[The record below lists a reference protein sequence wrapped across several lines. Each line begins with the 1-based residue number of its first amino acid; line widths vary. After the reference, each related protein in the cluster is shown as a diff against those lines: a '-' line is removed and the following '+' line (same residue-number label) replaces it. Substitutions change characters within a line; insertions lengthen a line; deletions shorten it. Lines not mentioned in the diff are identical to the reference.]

1 MFTKKSLNSLK
12 LVKKGDSMFLSKLEL
27 QNFRNYKKQTI
38 SLKKGIN
45 ILIGKNGEGKTNLL
59 ESIYFLAMSKS
70 HRTHD
75 ESLLIN
81 YNKEF
86 LKVKGV
92 LNIDNIKTNMEI
104 DLINK
109 KKLLKIDNNDI
120 NVLSKYL
127 SYLKIIIFF
136 PDDLEIIKGIPDIRR
151 KYINIQIGQ
160 VFNSYIKVLDDYNK
174 LLKSRN
180 EYIKKIKYKEYY
192 NKQYFEVLND
202 YYIKKSIL
210 LYKMRKKY
218 VEKINEYIGSIYAD
232 ITGLNTLEIIY
243 NPIINFVNYKDDY
256 MYEEIKK
263 NINLEEEISYGKSI
277 YGPHRDDF
285 KFMLN
290 NVNLKQF
297 GSQGQQR
304 AAVLALKLSEINI
317 FNKVIGSSPIL
328 LLDDVFSELDEVRKN
343 NLLKYINSKVQTI
356 ITTTDIDN
364 IDENTLK
371 KAKVFEIEEGKIVR
385 KKEDINGE

>member
-1 MFTKKSLNSLK
+1 
-12 LVKKGDSMFLSKLEL
+12 MFLSKIEL

-45 ILIGKNGEGKTNLL
+45 ILVGKNGEGKTNLL
-59 ESIYFLAMSKS
+59 ESIYFLAMTKS

-81 YNKEF
+81 YNKEL

-104 DLINK
+104 ELLNK
-109 KKLLKIDNNDI
+109 KKILKIDNNEI
-120 NVLSKYL
+120 NALSKYL

-160 VFNSYIKVLDDYNK
+160 VFNSYIKILDDYNK

-180 EYIKKIKYKEYY
+180 EYIKKIKYHEPY
-192 NKQYFEVLND
+192 NKQYFEVLTD

-210 LYKMRKKY
+210 LYRMRKKY
-218 VEKINEYIGSIYAD
+218 VEKINDFIGDIFFD
-232 ITGLNTLEIIY
+232 ITNLKNLKIIY
-243 NPIINFVNYKDDY
+243 SPIIDFDNYNEDY
-256 MYEEIKK
+256 MYDEIKK
-263 NINLEEEISYGKSI
+263 SMNLEEEISYGKSI

-290 NVNLKQF
+290 DLNLKQF

-304 AAVLALKLSEINI
+304 AAVLALKLAEINI
-317 FNKVIGSSPIL
+317 FRKVINSSPIL

-343 NLLKYINSKVQTI
+343 NLLKYINSKIQTI

-371 KAKVFEIEEGKIVR
+371 KAKVFEIK
-385 KKEDINGE
+385 D

>member
-1 MFTKKSLNSLK
+1 
-12 LVKKGDSMFLSKLEL
+12 MFLSKIEL

-45 ILIGKNGEGKTNLL
+45 ILVGKNGEGKTNLL
-59 ESIYFLAMSKS
+59 ESIYFLAMTKS

-81 YNKEF
+81 YNKEL

-104 DLINK
+104 ELLNK
-109 KKLLKIDNNDI
+109 KKILKIDNNEI
-120 NVLSKYL
+120 NALSKYL

-160 VFNSYIKVLDDYNK
+160 VFNSYIKILDDYNK

-180 EYIKKIKYKEYY
+180 EYIKKIKYHEPY
-192 NKQYFEVLND
+192 NKQYFEVLTD

-210 LYKMRKKY
+210 LYRMRKKY
-218 VEKINEYIGSIYAD
+218 VEKINDFIGDIFFD
-232 ITGLNTLEIIY
+232 ITNLKNLKIIY
-243 NPIINFVNYKDDY
+243 SPIIDFDNYNEDY
-256 MYEEIKK
+256 MYDEIKK
-263 NINLEEEISYGKSI
+263 SMNLEEEISYGKSI

-290 NVNLKQF
+290 DLNLKQF

-304 AAVLALKLSEINI
+304 AAVLALKLAEINI
-317 FNKVIGSSPIL
+317 FRKVINSSPIL

-343 NLLKYINSKVQTI
+343 NLLKYINSKIQTI

-371 KAKVFEIEEGKIVR
+371 KAKVFEIKDGKIIKR
-385 KKEDINGE
+385 KEDINGE

>member
-1 MFTKKSLNSLK
+1 
-12 LVKKGDSMFLSKLEL
+12 MFLSKIEL

-45 ILIGKNGEGKTNLL
+45 ILVGKNGEGKTNLL
-59 ESIYFLAMSKS
+59 ESIYFLAMTKS

-81 YNKEF
+81 YNKEL

-104 DLINK
+104 DLLNK
-109 KKLLKIDNNDI
+109 KKILKIDNNEI
-120 NVLSKYL
+120 NALSKYL

-160 VFNSYIKVLDDYNK
+160 VFNSYIKILDDYNK

-180 EYIKKIKYKEYY
+180 EYIKKIKYHEPY
-192 NKQYFEVLND
+192 NKQYFEVLTD

-210 LYKMRKKY
+210 LYRMRKKY
-218 VEKINEYIGSIYAD
+218 VEKINDFIGDIFFD
-232 ITGLNTLEIIY
+232 ITNLKNLKIIY
-243 NPIINFVNYKDDY
+243 SPIIDFDNYNEDY
-256 MYEEIKK
+256 MYDEIKK
-263 NINLEEEISYGKSI
+263 SMNLEEEISYGKSI

-290 NVNLKQF
+290 DLNLKQF

-304 AAVLALKLSEINI
+304 AAVLALKLAEINI
-317 FNKVIGSSPIL
+317 FRKVINSSPIL

-371 KAKVFEIEEGKIVR
+371 KAKVFEIKDGKIIKR
-385 KKEDINGE
+385 KEDINGE